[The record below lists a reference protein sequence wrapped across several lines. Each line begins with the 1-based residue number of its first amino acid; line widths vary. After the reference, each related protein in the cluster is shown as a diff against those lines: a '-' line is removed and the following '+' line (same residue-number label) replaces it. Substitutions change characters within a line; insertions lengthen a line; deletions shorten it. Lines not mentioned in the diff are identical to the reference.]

1 MIAFRKEHA
10 ILRKS
15 TYPASCGLPEISI
28 HNGYP
33 FNNRTDYNSRLIG
46 IMFAGRDEK
55 NAKDDIIFYGMNADW
70 EPVNMQLPELPAGK
84 KWKVCVNTAVPY
96 KDGLDMEQFTEFAHN
111 SNLRIGPRTVVIL
124 TAE

>member
-10 ILRKS
+10 VLRKS
-15 TYPASCGLPEISI
+15 TGPASCGLPEISI

-46 IMFAGRDEK
+46 VMFAGRDE
-55 NAKDDIIFYGMNADW
+55 ADTRDDVIFYGMNDYW
-70 EPVNMQLPELPAGK
+70 EPINMQLPELPCGK

-96 KDGLDMEQFTEFAHN
+96 ADGQSPEQFMNNTQN
-111 SNLRIGPRTVVIL
+111 NNLRIEPRTVVIL